1 MVIKM
6 NPLENLV
13 MESVEYIGFIA
24 TAFILLS
31 FVLDGNKLRI
41 VNSIGAGIWFIYA
54 VITNGYSIMFLN
66 ICVILIHLFKLWKS
80 SKISTINQSVEIE
93 NN

>member
-1 MVIKM
+1 
-6 NPLENLV
+6 

-80 SKISTINQSVEIE
+80 SKKSITNQLPKTES
-93 NN
+93 N